1 VTLATS
7 LVPAEVHGSG
17 FSCFFTGARTTRQR
31 KKDFSMSTSEITLKN
46 IGPIQ
51 QLEIPLPEG
60 GGVVVLRGSQG
71 SGKSTA
77 LRAIEAAAGG
87 KPDGVSL
94 RDGAT
99 RGSVEFCGATLS
111 VTKSRTSRRG
121 ALQVETIEGKYD
133 IGALVDPQ
141 IKDPERADAA
151 RIKQLIALTGATPD
165 VSAYRELFGDH
176 WDRIDVDDATDDPIE
191 LYGRVVRDAQKYAR
205 SLEKRSDEQRIDLDS
220 ITKDTDADVARCK
233 VSVSEAQDLQDQTT
247 QRLAEL
253 RAKAQSA
260 ATQLELHTEAEAK
273 LAELEA
279 RYDGP
284 TVKEAGE
291 LVSNAEDLVADM
303 RAKLNLAERELE
315 RLRGNLEYA
324 ARHEQQVI
332 DCRKILDGTKPE
344 QISAETVEAAQR
356 EAEEA
361 RRTLILAVA
370 AKEHQSRIANAK
382 EANVRADRIAED
394 AEQIRELCKKCEDVL
409 ASLIPKG
416 EIRVEGNRLV
426 VATDRSSAELYADLS
441 HGERAILAI
450 RAAARY
456 IPAGGVATISQE
468 LWGGISEENRRL
480 ISREAKEH
488 GVTILTA
495 QVTDGSLEVEV
506 VE

>member
-1 VTLATS
+1 MA
-7 LVPAEVHGSG
+7 
-17 FSCFFTGARTTRQR
+17 
-31 KKDFSMSTSEITLKN
+31 TSEITIKN
-46 IGPIQ
+46 VGPIQ
-51 QLEIPLPEG
+51 QLDIPLPEG

-99 RGSVEFCGATLS
+99 RGSVDFCGAKLS

-121 ALQVETIEGKYD
+121 ELEVETIEGKYD

-165 VSAYRELFGDH
+165 VSAYRELFGDEH
-176 WDRIDVDDATDDPIE
+176 WDAMDVDDATDDPIE

-205 SLEKRSDEQRIDLDS
+205 TLEKRADEQRIDEQTIKRETEPDVVRC
-220 ITKDTDADVARCK
+220 DVDVAT
-233 VSVSEAQDLQDQTT
+233 AQDRQEQAS

-253 RAKAQSA
+253 RAKSQSA
-260 ATQLELHTEAEAK
+260 ATQLSRHEEAEARFQR
-273 LAELEA
+273 LVAE
-279 RYDGP
+279 YDGP
-284 TVKEAGE
+284 TVEDADKMVDE
-291 LVSNAEDLVADM
+291 AEDLVADM
-303 RAKLNLAERELE
+303 RAKLSAAERELE

-324 ARHEQQVI
+324 QRHERQVEE
-332 DCRKILDGTKPE
+332 CRQILAGTKPE
-344 QISAETVEAAQR
+344 PISQDAIDLAER
-356 EAEEA
+356 ESEEA

-370 AKEHQSRIANAK
+370 AKEYRQRMGNALAAN
-382 EANVRADRIAED
+382 ERADRIGKQSE
-394 AEQIRELCKKCEDVL
+394 EIRDLVKRCENIL
-409 ASLIPKG
+409 ASSIPAG

-426 VATDRSSAELYADLS
+426 VSTDRSSSELYADLS